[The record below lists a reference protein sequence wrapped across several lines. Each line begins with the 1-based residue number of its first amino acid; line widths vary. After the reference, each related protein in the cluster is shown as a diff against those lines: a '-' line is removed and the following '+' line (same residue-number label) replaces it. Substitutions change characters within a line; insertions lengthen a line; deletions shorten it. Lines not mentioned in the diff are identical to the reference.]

1 MKTDVCVGIEITM
14 SVIGLLIVKLKETE
28 FIWQQISIFL
38 TQCRVLF
45 IYQTLNSVRSN
56 SLTVIDIKGLHH
68 QVAKI

>member
-1 MKTDVCVGIEITM
+1 MKNDVCVGIEITM

-38 TQCRVLF
+38 TQCRGLF